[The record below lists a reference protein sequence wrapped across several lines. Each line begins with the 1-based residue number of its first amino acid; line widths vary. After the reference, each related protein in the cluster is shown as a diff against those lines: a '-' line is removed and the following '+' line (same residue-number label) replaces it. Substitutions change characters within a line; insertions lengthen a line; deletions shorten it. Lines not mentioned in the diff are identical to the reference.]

1 MVGIRPIISEV
12 EDFMTQIIV
21 VSGSHRPGS
30 QSLKVSKVFVSS
42 LMGRGTVNGVSILD
56 LADQT
61 LPLWGMDE
69 TQGQISQVDVA
80 ELKNNISAASG
91 FVIVC
96 PEWHGM
102 VPAALKNFFLHF
114 SGGELAHKPA
124 LLTAVSS
131 GIGGAYPI
139 SELRA
144 SSYKNSRICYLPEH
158 LIVRN
163 VESVLNENSA
173 LINGNHNSLMER
185 LEFCVDLLVEY
196 VNAFKRIRDSEVVSN
211 KRFKNGM

>member
-1 MVGIRPIISEV
+1 
-12 EDFMTQIIV
+12 MTQIIV
-21 VSGSHRPGS
+21 ISGSHRPGS
-30 QSLKVSKVFVSS
+30 QSLKVSKVFKAS
-42 LMGRGTVNGVSILD
+42 LMERDSVSDVSVLD

-69 TQGQISQVDVA
+69 NQGQISQVDIA
-80 ELKNNISAASG
+80 ELKKNIAAATG

-173 LINGNHNSLMER
+173 LDNGNHKSLMER

>member
-1 MVGIRPIISEV
+1 MK
-12 EDFMTQIIV
+12 QIVV
-21 VSGSHRPGS
+21 VSGSHRLGS
-30 QSLKVSKVFVSS
+30 QSLKVSKVFRAS
-42 LMGRGTVNGVSILD
+42 LMENGSVSDVSILD
-56 LADQT
+56 LASKP

-69 TQGQISQVDVA
+69 AQGQISQVDLT
-80 ELKNNISAASG
+80 ELKTKIAAASG

-124 LLTAVSS
+124 LLTSVSS
-131 GIGGAYPI
+131 SIGGAYPI

-163 VESVLNENSA
+163 VESVLNENSD
-173 LINGNHNSLMER
+173 LNNGNHNLLMER
-185 LEFCVDLLVEY
+185 LVFCVDLLIEY
-196 VNAFKRIRDSEVVSN
+196 VDAFERIRNSEIVST